1 MHNKKVSDTLKK
13 FWNVKNESSASA
25 DIFIYG
31 DITSEAWF
39 DTDTTAKSFV
49 DDLNSFGGKPVTVHL
64 NSGGGD
70 VFQALAISNS
80 LRSYKGG
87 VTIAIDGIAA
97 SAASLIAMGGNKIT
111 MAGNALMMTHAPSVG
126 LIGYYDADELTRVQT
141 QLSAVQ
147 DSIVKTYAARVGNS
161 AAKLVAQETWI
172 NAREALELGLIDEIT
187 GDVELKV
194 DDAKKLMFV
203 NSLEVSTK
211 KFDAAKMRRAM
222 EAKTMDDKFVNQLK
236 ETVAEAMKP
245 TPPPAEP
252 VVDVAAIR
260 QQELSRIRDLQA
272 LKCGNSAV
280 DAIIDVALGDGRTVA
295 EIQPYIDALQ
305 KIPAAPAATN
315 VSDKIVALIRD
326 QLTSGAENVSGGQT
340 APTEAEIKAAQAK
353 KIADIANGLM

>member
-1 MHNKKVSDTLKK
+1 MNK
-13 FWNVKNESSASA
+13 FWNKATDGDA
-25 DIFIYG
+25 AIYIYG

-49 DDLNSFGGKPVTVHL
+49 DDLNSFGGKSITIHI

-70 VFQALAISNS
+70 VFQALSISNV
-80 LRSYKGG
+80 LRNYKGG
-87 VTIAIDGIAA
+87 VTIAIDGLAA
-97 SAASLIAMGGNKIT
+97 SAASLIAMGGSKIT
-111 MAGNALMMTHAPSVG
+111 MADNALMMTHAPSVG
-126 LIGYYDADELTRVQT
+126 LIGYYDADELSRVQT

-147 DSIVKTYAARVGNS
+147 DSIVATYAARVGD
-161 AAKLVAQETWI
+161 AAKNLVAQETWL
-172 NAREALELGLIDEIT
+172 NAQTALTLGLIDEIT
-187 GDVELKV
+187 GAVELKV
-194 DDAKKLMFV
+194 DDAQKMMFV
-203 NSLEVSTK
+203 NSLEVSTA

-236 ETVAEAMKP
+236 ETVAEAVKP
-245 TPPPAEP
+245 ATPPAEP

-295 EIQPYIDALQ
+295 EIQPYIDAV
-305 KIPAAPAATN
+305 KKVPAVPTAQDAA
-315 VSDKIVALIRD
+315 DKIVAVIRD

-340 APTEAEIKAAQAK
+340 APTEDELKQLQAK
-353 KIADIANGLM
+353 KIADFANGMI

>member
-1 MHNKKVSDTLKK
+1 MNK
-13 FWNVKNESSASA
+13 FWNKATDGDA
-25 DIFIYG
+25 AIYIYG

-49 DDLNSFGGKPVTVHL
+49 DDLNSFGGKSITIHI

-70 VFQALAISNS
+70 VFQALSISNV
-80 LRSYKGG
+80 LRNYKGG
-87 VTIAIDGIAA
+87 ATIAIDGLAA
-97 SAASLIAMGGNKIT
+97 SAASLIAMGGQKIT
-111 MAGNALMMTHAPSVG
+111 MADNALMMTHAPSVG
-126 LIGYYDADELTRVQT
+126 LLGYYDAEELSRVQT

-147 DSIVKTYAARVGNS
+147 DSIVQTYAARVGKKTACN
-161 AAKLVAQETWI
+161 LVAQETWL
-172 NAREALELGLIDEIT
+172 NAQTALTLGLIDEIT
-187 GDVELKV
+187 GAVELKV
-194 DDAKKLMFV
+194 DDAQKMMFV
-203 NSLEVSTK
+203 NSLEVSTA

-245 TPPPAEP
+245 ATPPAEP

-295 EIQPYIDALQ
+295 EIQPYIDAV
-305 KIPAAPAATN
+305 KKVPAVPTAQDAA
-315 VSDKIVALIRD
+315 DKIVAVIRD

-353 KIADIANGLM
+353 KIADFANGMI